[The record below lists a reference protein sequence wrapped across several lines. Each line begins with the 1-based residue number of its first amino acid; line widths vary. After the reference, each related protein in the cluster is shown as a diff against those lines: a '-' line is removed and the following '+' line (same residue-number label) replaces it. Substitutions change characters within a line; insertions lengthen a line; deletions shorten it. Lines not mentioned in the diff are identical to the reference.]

1 MFPAEVYIKKLFFN
15 AVGLIALW
23 LPLLSSAVSAEK
35 ATVSI
40 RNDVVP
46 QLLVITSIKPLAL
59 IAQAALG
66 HSINVEFLQSAN
78 QSAHDLTLT
87 ASALDKIHRASLI
100 VLVGDQFEPH
110 VAKVV
115 QDIPGKAL
123 LQVLDLFTFDGEV
136 DVYQQRV
143 DPHVWL
149 NPYSANVIGHA
160 IQVALGV
167 PQRDIISDSEI
178 EVLKKTLE
186 PVGTLGYISHHAV
199 LGHFADAFNVS
210 AGMPIRD
217 SNGGHKGARSQFL
230 LRKAA
235 YDGGAQC
242 VFVEPQ
248 YADKDALVIAGELN
262 LPLRTIDPQ
271 GIDAPLTENGYVQFV
286 QSLVVQFQ
294 ACFG

>member
-66 HSINVEFLQSAN
+66 NSINVEFLQSAN

-160 IQVALGV
+160 IQVA
-167 PQRDIISDSEI
+167 
-178 EVLKKTLE
+178 
-186 PVGTLGYISHHAV
+186 PVSYTH
-199 LGHFADAFNVS
+199 
-210 AGMPIRD
+210 
-217 SNGGHKGARSQFL
+217 
-230 LRKAA
+230 LRAH
-235 YDGGAQC
+235 
-242 VFVEPQ
+242 E
-248 YADKDALVIAGELN
+248 
-262 LPLRTIDPQ
+262 T
-271 GIDAPLTENGYVQFV
+271 
-286 QSLVVQFQ
+286 
-294 ACFG
+294 

>member
-66 HSINVEFLQSAN
+66 NSINVEFLQSAN

-167 PQRDIISDSEI
+167 PQRDIISDIEI

-186 PVGTLGYISHHAV
+186 PVSYTHLTLPTNREV
-199 LGHFADAFNVS
+199 
-210 AGMPIRD
+210 
-217 SNGGHKGARSQFL
+217 
-230 LRKAA
+230 
-235 YDGGAQC
+235 
-242 VFVEPQ
+242 
-248 YADKDALVIAGELN
+248 
-262 LPLRTIDPQ
+262 
-271 GIDAPLTENGYVQFV
+271 
-286 QSLVVQFQ
+286 
-294 ACFG
+294 

>member
-1 MFPAEVYIKKLFFN
+1 MV
-15 AVGLIALW
+15 LW
-23 LPLLSSAVSAEK
+23 LPLLSNAVSTEDAS
-35 ATVSI
+35 VSI
-40 RNDVVP
+40 QTNVMP
-46 QLLVITSIKPLAL
+46 ELLVITSIKPLAL

-66 HSINVEFLQSAN
+66 NSMNVEFLQSAN
-78 QSAHDLTLT
+78 QSAHDLTLS

-100 VLVGDQFEPH
+100 VLVGDQFEPR

-115 QDIPGKAL
+115 EGIPGKAL
-123 LQVLDLFTFDGEV
+123 LQVLDLPIFGGGV
-136 DVYQQRV
+136 DVHEGMHQQTV

-160 IQVALGV
+160 IQSAFGV
-167 PQRDIISDSEI
+167 SQRDIISDSQI
-178 EVLKKTLE
+178 EALKKNLE
-186 PVGTLGYISHHAV
+186 PVGTLDYISHHAV
-199 LGHFADAFNVS
+199 LGHFAKAFNVS

-235 YDGGAQC
+235 YNGDAQC

-271 GIDAPLTENGYVQFV
+271 GIDAPLTENGYAQFI
-286 QSLVVQFQ
+286 QTLVVQFQ
-294 ACFG
+294 ACFA

>member
-66 HSINVEFLQSAN
+66 NSINVEFLQSAN

-123 LQVLDLFTFDGEV
+123 LQALDLFTFDGEV

-186 PVGTLGYISHHAV
+186 PVGTLGYISHHAA
-199 LGHFADAFNVS
+199 LGHFAYAFNVS

-271 GIDAPLTENGYVQFV
+271 GIDAPLTENGYAQFV

>member
-66 HSINVEFLQSAN
+66 NSINVEFLQSAN

-186 PVGTLGYISHHAV
+186 PVGTLRYISHHAA